1 MCIPAY
7 VAYVPYL
14 CKLKQLVFCHLLNN
28 AVALSLAEKKAV
40 LLSPAHDG
48 PRFSLI

>member
-14 CKLKQLVFCHLLNN
+14 CKLKQLVFCHILNN
-28 AVALSLAEKKAV
+28 AVALLLAEKAV
-40 LLSPAHDG
+40 LLSPAHG
-48 PRFSLI
+48 SP

>member
-14 CKLKQLVFCHLLNN
+14 CKLKQLVFCHILNN
-28 AVALSLAEKKAV
+28 AVALLLAEKKLYCWA
-40 LLSPAHDG
+40 LLMVVPD
-48 PRFSLI
+48 FI